1 LNYKD
6 TTHFYFT
13 LYGTVVGLFLVIS
26 ALRFRFLTDS
36 EQKNEFVGTLFG
48 TLLLLLTFVPA
59 AFAGSAWENELTLIR
74 SSDPTEFFEYQGWIV
89 LIIAPM
95 LWPIICSCFVVFFAV
110 LGSMYAVLCIR
121 RGRNL
126 DTLDEE
132 DDYEYDEGDS
142 AYEDEEE

>member
-1 LNYKD
+1 MGRWEFTELNYKD

-95 LWPIICSCFVVFFAV
+95 LWPILQLLCCFFCCSWINVRSF
-110 LGSMYAVLCIR
+110 
-121 RGRNL
+121 
-126 DTLDEE
+126 
-132 DDYEYDEGDS
+132 
-142 AYEDEEE
+142 